1 MYMQGAALHI
11 HPPVLAN
18 PDIYCTRHGLQ
29 GRVKPFSPMRR
40 HILFI
45 LYFIVYGAVASA
57 QINTNRVLLMGRN
70 ALYYEDY
77 VLAIQRFNAVIAA
90 KPYLVE
96 PYFYRGLAKFYLE
109 DYSGAEAD
117 CSLALDRRPYTAQYY
132 TLRALCRINQERY
145 APAVDDYMASIQQT
159 PMERNN
165 WHNMVLCMMEIGRYD
180 SADVALDSMM
190 VLWPRE
196 SAQCTMKAQVALA
209 RKDTLGAEVWVDS
222 ALVLDNYDGGAWSMK
237 AGMLL
242 RREDYA
248 GAETALDRAIVQ
260 KPRVPGLYVT
270 RALTRFHRQNIR
282 GAMSDYDQ
290 AIEID
295 KDSYVAHYNRG
306 LLRAQVGDDN
316 RAIEDFD
323 YVLSVEPDNMIAL
336 YNRAILLDQTGD
348 YRGAI
353 RDISTVIEA
362 YPQFW
367 TGYRQ
372 RAAILRKI
380 GDTYGAE
387 RDEFR
392 VLKAEMEVRTGT
404 YRVQNTTRRKSDTNI
419 EDYNKLVVEDE
430 DSPMDSYA
438 SEFRGRVQNRQT
450 ELKCLPMYILGFYRA
465 EHPTR
470 RYLPYSK
477 EVEDFTL
484 TYRLEQ
490 PLLVCSEEVTLDSAR
505 LAMHQERILRD
516 DILGQRCQSV
526 LDNYIVRDFETSMSM
541 LDSMIV
547 SVPQADPILHFL
559 RAQVRTSQIE
569 AQPIND
575 SELRL
580 GYLEVLQDWKLCARS
595 MPAFPYASYNV
606 GNTYVKLK
614 DYSSAI
620 AAYTEAITRDPDMP
634 EAYYNR
640 GIAYILADD
649 TQRGLADLSKAGE
662 MGLYQAYSLI
672 KKYSKQT

>member
-1 MYMQGAALHI
+1 MQ
-11 HPPVLAN
+11 
-18 PDIYCTRHGLQ
+18 
-29 GRVKPFSPMRR
+29 R
-40 HILFI
+40 HILII
-45 LYFIVYGAVASA
+45 LCLISSLVASA
-57 QINTNRVLLMGRN
+57 QINTNRVILMGRN

-90 KPYLVE
+90 KPYLAE

-109 DYSGAEAD
+109 DYRGAELD
-117 CSLALDRRPYTAQYY
+117 CSQALDRRPYTAQYY
-132 TLRALCRINQERY
+132 TLRALCRINMERY
-145 APAVDDYMASIQQT
+145 AMAIDDYKASIHQNM
-159 PMERNN
+159 MERNN
-165 WHNMVLCMMEIGRYD
+165 WHNMVLCMMEINRYD
-180 SADVALDSMM
+180 SANVALDSMM
-190 VLWPRE
+190 VLWPHE
-196 SAQCTMKAQVALA
+196 SSQCTMKAQVALA
-209 RKDTLGAEVWVDS
+209 KKDTVGAEVWVDS

-237 AGMLL
+237 AGMLAK
-242 RREDYA
+242 REAYPE
-248 GAETALDRAIVQ
+248 AEKALDRAIMQ
-260 KPRVPGLYVT
+260 KPRVPGLYVN
-270 RALTRFHRQNIR
+270 RALTRFHQQNIR

-295 KDSYVAHYNRG
+295 KNSYVAHYNRG

-353 RDISTVIEA
+353 RDISTVIES

-372 RAAILRKI
+372 RAAVLRKI

-387 RDEFR
+387 RDEFK
-392 VLKAEMEVRTGT
+392 VLKAEMEVRAGT
-404 YRVQNTTRRKSDTNI
+404 YKVQKTTRKKSDTNI
-419 EDYNKLVVEDE
+419 ENYNKLMVDDE
-430 DSPMDSYA
+430 QDAMDTYA

-450 ELKCLPMYILGFYRA
+450 ELKCMPSYVLCFYRT

-470 RYLPYSK
+470 RYRPYSK
-477 EVEDFTL
+477 EVDEFSQE
-484 TYRLEQ
+484 YGLEQ

-505 LAMHQERILRD
+505 LAMHQERILRNG
-516 DILGQRCQSV
+516 ILEQKHQSV
-526 LDNYIVRDFETSMSM
+526 IDNYIVRDFETSMSL

-547 SVPQADPILHFL
+547 SIPFVNPILHFL

-580 GYLEVLQDWKLCARS
+580 GYMEALQDWKLCAKTI
-595 MPAFPYASYNV
+595 PDFPYASYNV
-606 GNTYVKLK
+606 GNTYIKLK
-614 DYSSAI
+614 NYSSAI
-620 AAYTEAITRDPDMP
+620 SAYTEAINRDPGMP

-640 GIAYILADD
+640 GVAYILAED
-649 TQRGLADLSKAGE
+649 TQKGLADLSKAGE
-662 MGLYQAYSLI
+662 LGLYQAYSLI
-672 KKYSKQT
+672 KKYSKLKK

>member
-1 MYMQGAALHI
+1 
-11 HPPVLAN
+11 
-18 PDIYCTRHGLQ
+18 
-29 GRVKPFSPMRR
+29 
-40 HILFI
+40 
-45 LYFIVYGAVASA
+45 
-57 QINTNRVLLMGRN
+57 MGRN

-77 VLAIQRFNAVIAA
+77 VLAIQRFNSVIAA
-90 KPYLVE
+90 KPYLAE

-109 DYSGAEAD
+109 DYSGAESD

-132 TLRALCRINQERY
+132 NLRALCRINLERY
-145 APAVDDYMASIQQT
+145 ALAVDDYRASIHQN

-165 WHNMVLCMMEIGRYD
+165 WHNMVLCLMEINRYD
-180 SADVALDSMM
+180 SADIALDSMM

-196 SAQCTMKAQVALA
+196 SSQCTMKAQVALA
-209 RKDTLGAEVWVDS
+209 QKDTLGAEMWVDS
-222 ALVLDNYDGGAWSMK
+222 ALVIDNYDGGAWSMK
-237 AGMLL
+237 AAMLVK
-242 RREDYA
+242 REEYPE
-248 GAETALDRAIVQ
+248 AEVALNRAIMQ
-260 KPRVPGLYVT
+260 KPRLSGLYVS
-270 RALTRFHRQNIR
+270 RALTRFHQQNIR

-295 KDSYVAHYNRG
+295 QDSYVAHYNRG

-353 RDISTVIEA
+353 RDISTVIDS

-367 TGYRQ
+367 AGYRQ

-392 VLKAEMEVRTGT
+392 VLKAEMEARTGT
-404 YRVQNTTRRKSDTNI
+404 YKVQKTTRKKSETNI
-419 EDYNKLVVEDE
+419 EDYNKLVVDDE
-430 DSPMDSYA
+430 QSDMDTYA

-450 ELKCLPMYILGFYRA
+450 ELKCLPTYILGFYRVD
-465 EHPTR
+465 HPTR
-470 RYLPYSK
+470 RYMPYSK
-477 EVEDFTL
+477 EVEDFSKQSNL
-484 TYRLEQ
+484 DQ
-490 PLLVCSEEVTLDSAR
+490 PIFVCSEEISLDSVR
-505 LAMHQERILRD
+505 MSMHQERIVRD
-516 DILGQRCQSV
+516 DIMGQKCQAV
-526 LDNYIVRDFETSMSM
+526 LDNYIVRDFETSMTL

-547 SVPQADPILHFL
+547 SVPQANPLLHFL
-559 RAQVRTSQIE
+559 RAQVRTAQIE

-575 SELRL
+575 NELRL
-580 GYLEVLQDWKLCARS
+580 GYMEVLQDWKLCAKS
-595 MPAFPYASYNV
+595 MPNFPYAPYNV

-614 DYSSAI
+614 DYTSAI
-620 AAYTEAITRDPDMP
+620 TSYTEAIARDAELP

-640 GIAYILADD
+640 GVAYILAGEVSK
-649 TQRGLADLSKAGE
+649 GLADLSKAGE

-672 KKYSKQT
+672 KKFSKQK

>member
-1 MYMQGAALHI
+1 
-11 HPPVLAN
+11 
-18 PDIYCTRHGLQ
+18 
-29 GRVKPFSPMRR
+29 MRR
-40 HILFI
+40 YLLLL
-45 LYFIVYGAVASA
+45 LYVIYSTAASA
-57 QINTNRVLLMGRN
+57 QINTNRVILMGRN

-77 VLAIQRFNAVIAA
+77 VLAIQRFNSVIAA
-90 KPYLVE
+90 KPYLAE

-109 DYSGAEAD
+109 DYNGAEAD

-132 TLRALCRINQERY
+132 TLRALCRINMERY
-145 APAVDDYMASIQQT
+145 DTAIEDYQASIQQNL
-159 PMERNN
+159 MERNN
-165 WHNMVLCMMEIGRYD
+165 WHNMVLCMMEIKRYD

-190 VLWPRE
+190 VLWPHE
-196 SAQCTMKAQVALA
+196 SSQCTMKAQIALA
-209 RKDTLGAEVWVDS
+209 KKDTLRAEEWVDS

-237 AGMLL
+237 AAMLTT
-242 RREDYA
+242 REQYPE
-248 GAETALDRAIVQ
+248 AESAFDRAIMQ
-260 KPRVPGLYVT
+260 KPRQSGLYIN
-270 RALTRFHRQNIR
+270 RALTRFQQNNIR

-295 KDSYVAHYNRG
+295 ANSYVAHYNRG

-353 RDISTVIEA
+353 RDISTVIES

-367 TGYRQ
+367 AGYRQ

-380 GDTYGAE
+380 GDKYGAE

-392 VLKAEMEVRTGT
+392 VLKAEMEVRAGT
-404 YRVQNTTRRKSDTNI
+404 YKVQKTTRNKSEKNI
-419 EDYNKLVVEDE
+419 EDYNKLVVDDE
-430 DSPMDSYA
+430 QSLMDTYA

-450 ELKCLPMYILGFYRA
+450 ELKCLPSYVLSFYRGT
-465 EHPTR
+465 HPTR
-470 RYLPYSK
+470 RYVPYSK
-477 EVEDFTL
+477 EVEEFSKK
-484 TYRLEQ
+484 RHLEQ
-490 PLLVCSEEVTLDSAR
+490 PLLVCSHEVTLDSAR
-505 LAMHQERILRD
+505 IFMHQERIQLSNV
-516 DILGQRCQSV
+516 LGNQYQSV
-526 LDNYIVRDFETSMSM
+526 LDNYIVRDFESSMIL

-559 RAQVRTSQIE
+559 RAQVRTLQVE
-569 AQPIND
+569 AQPLNE

-580 GYLEVLQDWKLCARS
+580 SYMELVQDWKLCARAL
-595 MPAFPYASYNV
+595 PEFPYASYNA

-614 DYSSAI
+614 NYDSAI
-620 AAYTEAITRDPDMP
+620 SAYTEAISRDPDMP

-640 GIAYILADD
+640 GVAYILAGE
-649 TQRGLADLSKAGE
+649 TQKGLADLSKAGE
-662 MGLYQAYSLI
+662 LGLYQAYNLI
-672 KKYSKQT
+672 KKYSKQK

>member
-1 MYMQGAALHI
+1 MH
-11 HPPVLAN
+11 
-18 PDIYCTRHGLQ
+18 
-29 GRVKPFSPMRR
+29 R
-40 HILFI
+40 HIFLV
-45 LYFIVYGAVASA
+45 LYLIIYSAVASA
-57 QINTNRVLLMGRN
+57 QINTNRVILMGRN

-90 KPYLVE
+90 KPYLAE

-117 CSLALDRRPYTAQYY
+117 CSRALDRRPYTAQYY
-132 TLRALCRINQERY
+132 SLRALCRINQECY
-145 APAVDDYMASIQQT
+145 AMAVDDYQASIQQN

-165 WHNMVLCMMEIGRYD
+165 WHNMVLCLMEINRYD

-196 SAQCTMKAQVALA
+196 SSQCTMKAQVALA
-209 RKDTLGAEVWVDS
+209 KKDTLGAEVWVDS
-222 ALVLDNYDGGAWSMK
+222 ALVLDSYDGGAWSMK
-237 AGMLL
+237 AGMLVN
-242 RREDYA
+242 REEYPE
-248 GAETALDRAIVQ
+248 AEIALNRAIMQ
-260 KPRVPGLYVT
+260 KPRVSGLYVS
-270 RALTRFHRQNIR
+270 RALTRFHQQNIR

-295 KDSYVAHYNRG
+295 KNSYVAHYNRG

-353 RDISTVIEA
+353 RDISTVIES

-367 TGYRQ
+367 AGYRQ

-392 VLKAEMEVRTGT
+392 VLKAEMEARTGT
-404 YRVQNTTRRKSDTNI
+404 YKVQKTTRKKSDTNI
-419 EDYNKLVVEDE
+419 EDYNKLVVDDTESALDT
-430 DSPMDSYA
+430 YA

-450 ELKCLPMYILGFYRA
+450 ELKCLPMYVLGFYRG

-470 RYLPYSK
+470 RYVPYSK
-477 EVEDFTL
+477 DVEDFSVKCG
-484 TYRLEQ
+484 LEQ
-490 PLLVCSEEVTLDSAR
+490 PLLVCSEEITLDSVR
-505 LAMHQERILRD
+505 LAMHQERIVRD
-516 DILGQRCQSV
+516 DILDMKCQLV
-526 LDNYIVRDFETSMSM
+526 MDNYIVRDFESSMTL

-547 SVPQADPILHFL
+547 SVPQAHPLLHFL

-569 AQPIND
+569 AQPLND

-580 GYLEVLQDWKLCARS
+580 GYMEVLQDWRLCAKS
-595 MPAFPYASYNV
+595 IKAFPYASYNV

-614 DYSSAI
+614 DYASAI
-620 AAYTEAITRDPDMP
+620 TAYTEAIARDEDMP

-640 GIAYILADD
+640 GVSYILAGDA
-649 TQRGLADLSKAGE
+649 QKGLADLSKAGE
-662 MGLYQAYSLI
+662 MGLYQAYNLI
-672 KKYSKQT
+672 KKYSKQK

>member
-1 MYMQGAALHI
+1 MQ
-11 HPPVLAN
+11 
-18 PDIYCTRHGLQ
+18 
-29 GRVKPFSPMRR
+29 R
-40 HILFI
+40 HIFI
-45 LYFIVYGAVASA
+45 LLYIIYSAVASA
-57 QINTNRVLLMGRN
+57 QINTNRVILMGRN

-77 VLAIQRFNAVIAA
+77 VLAIQRFNSVIAA
-90 KPYLVE
+90 KPYLAE

-109 DYSGAEAD
+109 DYSGAETD
-117 CSLALDRRPYTAQYY
+117 CSMALDRRPYTAQYY
-132 TLRALCRINQERY
+132 TLRALCRINMERY
-145 APAVDDYMASIQQT
+145 AMAVDDYQASLQQN

-165 WHNMVLCMMEIGRYD
+165 WHNMVLCMMEINHYD

-196 SAQCTMKAQVALA
+196 SSQCTMKAQVALA
-209 RKDTLGAEVWVDS
+209 KKDTVGAEVWVDS
-222 ALVLDNYDGGAWSMK
+222 ALVIDNYDGGAWSMK
-237 AGMLL
+237 AAMLV
-242 RREDYA
+242 RREEYPE
-248 GAETALDRAIVQ
+248 AEAALNRAIMQ
-260 KPRVPGLYVT
+260 KPRLSGLYVS
-270 RALTRFHRQNIR
+270 RALTRFHQQNIR

-295 KDSYVAHYNRG
+295 KNSYVAHYNRG

-353 RDISTVIEA
+353 RDISTVIES

-367 TGYRQ
+367 AGYRQ

-392 VLKAEMEVRTGT
+392 ILKAEMEARTGT
-404 YRVQNTTRRKSDTNI
+404 YKVQKTTRKKSDTDI
-419 EDYNKLVVEDE
+419 EDYNKLVVDDE
-430 DSPMDSYA
+430 QSAMDTYA

-450 ELKCLPMYILGFYRA
+450 ELKCLPMYVLGFYRTN
-465 EHPTR
+465 HPTR
-470 RYLPYSK
+470 RYMPYSK
-477 EVEDFTL
+477 EVEDFSKSCG
-484 TYRLEQ
+484 LEQ
-490 PLLVCSEEVTLDSAR
+490 PLLVCSEEITLDSTR
-505 LAMHQERILRD
+505 LAMHQERIMRN

-526 LDNYIVRDFETSMSM
+526 LDNYIVRDFETSMTL

-547 SVPQADPILHFL
+547 AVPRPNPLLHFL

-569 AQPIND
+569 AQPLND

-580 GYLEVLQDWKLCARS
+580 GYLEVLQDWKLCAKS
-595 MPAFPYASYNV
+595 IPAFPYASYNV

-614 DYSSAI
+614 DYASAI
-620 AAYTEAITRDPDMP
+620 SAYTEAITRDSDMP

-640 GIAYILADD
+640 GVAYILSGDA
-649 TQRGLADLSKAGE
+649 QKGLADLSKAGE

-672 KKYSKQT
+672 KKYSKQK

>member
-1 MYMQGAALHI
+1 MH
-11 HPPVLAN
+11 
-18 PDIYCTRHGLQ
+18 
-29 GRVKPFSPMRR
+29 R
-40 HILFI
+40 HIFLV
-45 LYFIVYGAVASA
+45 LYLIIYSAVASA
-57 QINTNRVLLMGRN
+57 QINTNRVILMGRN

-90 KPYLVE
+90 KPYLAE

-117 CSLALDRRPYTAQYY
+117 CSRALDRRPYTAQYY
-132 TLRALCRINQERY
+132 TLRALCRINLERY
-145 APAVDDYMASIQQT
+145 ALAVDDYQASLQQN

-165 WHNMVLCMMEIGRYD
+165 WHNMVLCLMEIDRYD

-196 SAQCTMKAQVALA
+196 SSQCTMKAQVALA
-209 RKDTLGAEVWVDS
+209 KKDTLGAEVWVDS
-222 ALVLDNYDGGAWSMK
+222 ALVIDSYDGGAWSMK
-237 AGMLL
+237 AGMLV
-242 RREDYA
+242 RREEYPE
-248 GAETALDRAIVQ
+248 AENALDKAIMQ

-270 RALTRFHRQNIR
+270 RALTRFHQQNIR
-282 GAMSDYDQ
+282 GAMADYDQ

-295 KDSYVAHYNRG
+295 KNSYVAHYNRG

-353 RDISTVIEA
+353 RDISTVIES

-367 TGYRQ
+367 AGYRQ

-387 RDEFR
+387 RDEFK
-392 VLKAEMEVRTGT
+392 VLKAEMEARTGK
-404 YRVQNTTRRKSDTNI
+404 YKVQKTTRKKSDTNI
-419 EDYNKLVVEDE
+419 EDYNKLVVDDE
-430 DSPMDSYA
+430 ESALDTYA
-438 SEFRGRVQNRQT
+438 SDFRGRVQNRQT
-450 ELKCLPMYILGFYRA
+450 ELKCLPTYVLGFYRA
-465 EHPTR
+465 DHPTR
-470 RYLPYSK
+470 RYMPYSK
-477 EVEDFTL
+477 EVEDFSKDCN
-484 TYRLEQ
+484 LEQ
-490 PLLVCSEEVTLDSAR
+490 PLLVCSEELTLDSAR
-505 LAMHQERILRD
+505 LAMHQERIVRD
-516 DILGQRCQSV
+516 DIMEMKCQMV
-526 LDNYIVRDFETSMSM
+526 LDNYIVRDFESSMTL

-547 SVPQADPILHFL
+547 SVPKANPLLHFL

-569 AQPIND
+569 AQPLND

-580 GYLEVLQDWKLCARS
+580 GYMEVLQDWKLCAKS
-595 MPAFPYASYNV
+595 LKSFPYASYNV

-614 DYSSAI
+614 DYASAV
-620 AAYTEAITRDPDMP
+620 AAYTEAIERDRDMP

-640 GIAYILADD
+640 GVAYILAGDA
-649 TQRGLADLSKAGE
+649 QKGLVDLSKAGE

-672 KKYSKQT
+672 KKYSKQK